1 MLVLPCV
8 WWKLSEALDAQ
19 EALLGRAEHA
29 VRLSVNT
36 ALKHKNQTLLY
47 YPHLTKI
54 KQTIIDGKHQLYI
67 NITSCYQRNFYRRVP
82 PHSILTLLD
91 SCLKIAKISF
101 KGGI

>member
-54 KQTIIDGKHQLYI
+54 KQTIIDGKHQLY
-67 NITSCYQRNFYRRVP
+67 NKHHKLLPKKLLPKCTTAFYF
-82 PHSILTLLD
+82 D
-91 SCLKIAKISF
+91 FA
-101 KGGI
+101 